1 MSRPRKWRKVCC
13 MPSVNRFGPLSGCR
27 NEGEVIQMTV
37 DEYETIRLIDLEGM
51 NQEACAAHM
60 NVARTT
66 VQGIYLE
73 ARRKLAKALVEGKV
87 LLIDGG
93 DYHLCEG
100 TGTGCHKG
108 GCRKEHMKFGC
119 DWNGSQSSN
128 TAQE

>member
-1 MSRPRKWRKVCC
+1 MPRPRKCRKVCHL
-13 MPSVNRFGPLSGCR
+13 P
-27 NEGEVIQMTV
+27 NEREFHPAGNCNKNTCIIMTV

-66 VQGIYLE
+66 AQGIYLE

-93 DYHLCEG
+93 DYHLCDG

-128 TAQE
+128 TAQK

>member
-1 MSRPRKWRKVCC
+1 MPRPKKCRKVCHLPTEKEFIPYGNC
-13 MPSVNRFGPLSGCR
+13 HQKSY
-27 NEGEVIQMTV
+27 VIMTV

-93 DYHLCEG
+93 DYHLCDG

>member
-27 NEGEVIQMTV
+27 NEEEAIQMTV

-93 DYHLCEG
+93 DYHLCD
-100 TGTGCHKG
+100 GTGCHKG
-108 GCRKEHMKFGC
+108 GCRKEHMKFDC

-128 TAQE
+128 TAQK